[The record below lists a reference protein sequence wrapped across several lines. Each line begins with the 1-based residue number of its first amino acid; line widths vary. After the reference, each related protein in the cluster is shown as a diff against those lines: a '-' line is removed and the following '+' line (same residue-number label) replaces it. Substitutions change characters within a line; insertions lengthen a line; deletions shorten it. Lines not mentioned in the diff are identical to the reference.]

1 MQAEFMS
8 LQLIG
13 SCLPVGCILAINI
26 KARLLSTYVILNHR
40 PAANTSLI
48 LDEILLDLQGSDW
61 TLSLM

>member
-13 SCLPVGCILAINI
+13 SCLPVGCILVINI
-26 KARLLSTYVILNHR
+26 KARLLSTYVILNHH

-48 LDEILLDLQGSDW
+48 LDEIPLDL
-61 TLSLM
+61 

>member
-13 SCLPVGCILAINI
+13 SCLPVGCILVINI

-48 LDEILLDLQGSDW
+48 LDEIPLDL
-61 TLSLM
+61 